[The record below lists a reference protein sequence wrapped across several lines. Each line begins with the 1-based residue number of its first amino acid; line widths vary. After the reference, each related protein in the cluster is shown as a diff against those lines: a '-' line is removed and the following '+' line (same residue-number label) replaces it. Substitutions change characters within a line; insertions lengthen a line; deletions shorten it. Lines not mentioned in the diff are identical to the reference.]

1 MNLGSRFWMMAITIP
16 VLAAIGCNSGGGS
29 TSPAGVDSITIN
41 SISPST
47 VSAGTTTA
55 FTILISYR
63 LRTKDSGIINY
74 SFQSGSSGFD
84 LENYAQPVSKG
95 SGTIAFTVPKTLI
108 ESNTVRVI
116 LSEYPHPLPWSPLVQ
131 SRQTITVT
139 GSDSRTA
146 HRSRAK
152 FLAGRFPPPSQP

>member
-1 MNLGSRFWMMAITIP
+1 
-16 VLAAIGCNSGGGS
+16 
-29 TSPAGVDSITIN
+29 
-41 SISPST
+41 

-95 SGTIAFTVPKTLI
+95 SGIISFTVPKTLI

-139 GSDSRTA
+139 GSDSRSV

-152 FLAGRFPPPSQP
+152 FLAGRFSPPSQP